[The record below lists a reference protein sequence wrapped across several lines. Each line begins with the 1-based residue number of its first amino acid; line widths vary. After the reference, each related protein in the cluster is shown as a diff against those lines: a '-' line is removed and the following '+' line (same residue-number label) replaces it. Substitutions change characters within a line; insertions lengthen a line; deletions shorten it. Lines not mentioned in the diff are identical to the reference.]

1 MHRHKVVIFL
11 SIFCTM
17 VGCTLPKQKKT
28 EYEKMEELI
37 DSLGIHTIDSLD
49 FISILLEKELL
60 YDKYTLEDQYKYLDK
75 EREFQWDKIKNRL
88 AYAELIQTKK
98 RTWGVLQNYKNRNG
112 EAVVVPNYVRNAYGR
127 VSDTLGVERYQSVPL
142 YYVNDTTT
150 AIRYGR
156 DGWIVEVLDTLSVD
170 FITVKGISFN
180 ETWKTPKRYLKIL
193 GDTLLFNQIIFVDVT
208 NQNITTIE
216 KQTSY
221 WSIRSMN
228 PATTGRHRP
237 PYAQETPTGL
247 FLLQEKKPKMLY
259 LKDGS
264 SALGGFAPHANRFT
278 NGAYIHGVPVAHP
291 GRSIIEYSYSLGTTP
306 RSHMCVRNVSSHAQF
321 IYEWGP
327 VNQTLIYIID

>member
-1 MHRHKVVIFL
+1 MHRHKIVIFL
-11 SIFCTM
+11 SVFCTM
-17 VGCTLPKQKKT
+17 IGCTLSKHKKT
-28 EYEKMEELI
+28 EFEKMEEIL
-37 DSLGIHTIDSLD
+37 DSLGIQTIDSLD

-60 YDKYTLEDQYKYLDK
+60 YDKYTLEDQYTYQGK

-88 AYAELIQTKK
+88 AFTELIQTKK
-98 RTWGVLQNYKNRNG
+98 RVWGVLQNYKNRNG
-112 EAVVVPNYVRNAYGR
+112 EAVVVPNYVRNSYGR

-142 YYVNDTTT
+142 YFTNDTTT

-156 DGWIVEVLDTLSVD
+156 DGWIVEVLDTLSGD
-170 FITVKGISFN
+170 FITVQGISF
-180 ETWKTPKRYLKIL
+180 EEKWKTPKRYLKIL
-193 GDTLLFNQIIFVDVT
+193 GDTLLFNHIVFVDVT
-208 NQNITTIE
+208 NQNITTVE
-216 KQTSY
+216 KQTSS
-221 WSIRSMN
+221 WSVRSMN

-247 FLLQEKKPKMLY
+247 FLLQEKKPKMIY

-264 SALGGFAPHANRFT
+264 SALGGFAPYANRFT